1 MYRTTQV
8 STRSG
13 SRRFPCFKQMELYLE
28 RGRYPASWF
37 QIACACLFYIRWKR
51 HRSHLV
57 LPGTHSIVFTEL
69 PFAKSPEYFKFF
81 CKFSRFTSM
90 SSVYAVHSQIIPL
103 RTGRSQVIT
112 TPRSPVPF
120 VHPNQVASSLPSLFA
135 VNHLPT
141 SDEIHHPI
149 PSRAQTSRVS

>member
-1 MYRTTQV
+1 
-8 STRSG
+8 
-13 SRRFPCFKQMELYLE
+13 MELCLE

-37 QIACACLFYIRWKR
+37 QIACACLFLNPVETAPFPPRPPWHAFNCI
-51 HRSHLV
+51 S
-57 LPGTHSIVFTEL
+57 EL

-81 CKFSRFTSM
+81 CKHSRFTSM
-90 SSVYAVHSQIIPL
+90 SSVHAVHSQIIPL

-112 TPRSPVPF
+112 TLRSPVPF

-149 PSRAQTSRVS
+149 PSRAQTPRVS